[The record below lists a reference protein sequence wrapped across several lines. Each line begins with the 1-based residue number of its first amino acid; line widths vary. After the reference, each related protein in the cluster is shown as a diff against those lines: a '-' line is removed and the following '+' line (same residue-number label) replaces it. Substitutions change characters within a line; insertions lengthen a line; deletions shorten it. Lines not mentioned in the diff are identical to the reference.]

1 MHLLAAGTGGS
12 GGGAVVVLVTA
23 VVLVVLV
30 LLVVLVA
37 LMCGT
42 GGASGSG
49 GVLVGLLVAPHS
61 GSTQPATLCRFSWDR
76 EAAVRLLA
84 SQSWTNALVA
94 DAIPR
99 WPGPGYITAPL
110 VSACCFDNFTVQ
122 VNYNTTH
129 GTTTQGYRLDMTNWA
144 TVHLPIE
151 AAPNDFDIRQVLC
164 GECGQCTVICDGLT

>member
-23 VVLVVLV
+23 VVLV
-30 LLVVLVA
+30 
-37 LMCGT
+37 
-42 GGASGSG
+42 AS
-49 GVLVGLLVAPHS
+49 A
-61 GSTQPATLCRFSWDR
+61 
-76 EAAVRLLA
+76 
-84 SQSWTNALVA
+84 TNALVA

-151 AAPNDFDIRQVLC
+151 AAPNDFDVRQVLR
-164 GECGQCTVICDGLT
+164 GECGQCTVTCGGLT